1 MCSPAGTRTYFPG
14 SMVTVYLLGY
24 GLPSWLR
31 FTFMVTVYLHDYGLP
46 SWLRFTLLVQIEGGE
61 VRVLIASFD
70 KHLQSRSRT
79 LVG

>member
-1 MCSPAGTRTYFPG
+1 MLNWKAPGLYNRMCSPAGTRTYFPG
-14 SMVTVYLLGY
+14 SMVTVYLTGSNFQ
-24 GLPSWLR
+24 GHESAGQN
-31 FTFMVTVYLHDYGLP
+31 MVEGN
-46 SWLRFTLLVQIEGGE
+46 EGGE